1 MSFVTIDFLRILNV
15 NSTNFLSVVKQIYHK
30 MFVRTFY
37 HLFIFEMPLEIQ
49 LSKGRVGIYLTGLTL
64 PYFCACSKPWPGFQ
78 APYAV
83 FFFFWYPV
91 S

>member
-49 LSKGRVGIYLTGLTL
+49 LSKGEGWNLFNRFNPAILLCL
-64 PYFCACSKPWPGFQ
+64 FQ
-78 APYAV
+78 ASYAV
-83 FFFFWYPV
+83 FFLFLIPCELR
-91 S
+91 